1 VHQFLRGY
9 TMAVLAQAAGAG
21 RGEQIA
27 EDLNAVA
34 HLVSRTND
42 LALAMTDFAVPAPAR
57 RAVLSDL
64 LSSRIEPAALRIVL
78 RSVDTGRVEEFPTT
92 LHELYE
98 LAHHVHSLP
107 ADTVWAEEPI
117 HGRTSWR
124 EYMAGYAEAVLAD
137 LGRTTEL
144 ETVEDELFRFA
155 RVIEANPALR
165 SALSDQSTSPERR
178 HVLLDDL
185 LAQKVHAAT
194 LQLAHLMLYG
204 RVRDLVSSLD
214 WLSEQAARAR
224 GWRVARVRS
233 GLPLD
238 ADERG
243 RLSQALE
250 RLTGQPVELQITS
263 DPDAI
268 GGAVIEIGDVL
279 VDASLRRRLEQV
291 QEHLLARE
299 GATLG
304 REP

>member
-1 VHQFLRGY
+1 
-9 TMAVLAQAAGAG
+9 MAVLAQAAGLG

-27 EDLNAVA
+27 EELNAVA

-64 LSSRIEPAALRIVL
+64 LSSRIDPAALRIVL
-78 RSVDTGRVEEFPTT
+78 RSVETERVEEFPTT

-98 LAHHVHSLP
+98 LAHHVHTLP
-107 ADTVWAEEPI
+107 ADTVRVEEPI
-117 HGRTSWR
+117 VSRTAWR
-124 EYMAGYAEAVLAD
+124 EYMAGYAEAVLGDVGQA
-137 LGRTTEL
+137 TEL
-144 ETVEDELFRFA
+144 EEVEDELFRFA
-155 RVIEANPALR
+155 RVVESNPALR
-165 SALSDQSTSPERR
+165 SALSDQSAPPEQR
-178 HVLLDDL
+178 HGILDDL
-185 LAQKVHAAT
+185 LAQKAHAAT
-194 LQLAHLMLYG
+194 LQLSHLVLYG

-233 GLPLD
+233 GLPVD
-238 ADERG
+238 ADEQA
-243 RLSQALE
+243 RLSEALE
-250 RLTGQPVELQITS
+250 RLTGHPVDLQITA

-291 QEHLLARE
+291 QEHLLVRE